1 MQTLRLYLY
10 DQILT
15 LQISPDQTLTLEDR
29 TVYTR
34 PIVLYKGINNKLKVL
49 VKNADQKSVDITGLT
64 FYAELVRTPQQ
75 DFVSSFTISNIT
87 PASGVAELTIPA
99 SVINPEP
106 VGFYHLLIKYDN
118 GTDDVMAYSD
128 DNYSVAIPVHLK
140 LGYRVSG
147 DEYELG
153 ENLDLGS
160 VPELV
165 DEIRDLGE
173 L

>member
-1 MQTLRLYLY
+1 MQTLRIYLY
-10 DQILT
+10 DQILS

-34 PIVLYKGINNKLKVL
+34 PIILYKGINNKLKVL
-49 VKNADQKSVDITGLT
+49 IKNADQQPVNVTGLT

-75 DFVSSFTISNIT
+75 DFVNSFTITMVT
-87 PASGVAELTIPA
+87 PLSGVAELTIPA
-99 SVINPEP
+99 SVLNPEP
-106 VGFYHLLIKYDN
+106 VGFYHLLIKYHT
-118 GTDDVMAYSD
+118 GAEDVIAYSD
-128 DNYSVAIPVHLK
+128 DNYSVAIPVNLK
-140 LGYRVSG
+140 LGYQVTG
-147 DEYELG
+147 DEYTLG